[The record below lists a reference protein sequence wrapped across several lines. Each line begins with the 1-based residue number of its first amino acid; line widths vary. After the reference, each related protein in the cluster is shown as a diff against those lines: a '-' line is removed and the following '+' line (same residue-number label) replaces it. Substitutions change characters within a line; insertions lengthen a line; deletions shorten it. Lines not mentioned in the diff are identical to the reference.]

1 VVAFV
6 LLGFVSVCSSS
17 VRAQQPPAGKMRL
30 AKIEVVGLQK
40 LKQEEIVA
48 ASGLQVGQTVDVEML
63 DAAAEKLLASGLV
76 TKLGYKLRER
86 GGDATV
92 TLEIIEATRRG
103 NLPVVFD
110 NFVWFTP
117 EEIAQAVR
125 REVPAFDGTAPESSA
140 VIESIRHALAEMLL
154 AKKIKAEIEYL
165 PATTES
171 GSQPHH
177 VFSVKGVAMPICA
190 LSYPGSS
197 AVTEKELIAN
207 SESVTGEDYSRESV
221 AGFADVGLRRVYHE
235 RGYLRVKFGD
245 PGARLASGGEGCGA
259 NGVAV
264 TLPVEEGLQYDWGAA
279 AWSGNTALTSAELD
293 AALGMKAGEVANELK
308 IDRSLHQVEQAY
320 GRKGYL
326 AVAFLPTQDFDDAAH
341 RVTYRFDVREGPQYR
356 MGALNIEGLTEAES
370 ARVRA
375 KWQLKPGEVFD
386 AGYVPVFVQ
395 KAMTELMTAMG
406 KPMSVGTSV
415 KPNAK
420 TQTAD
425 VTITFKQR

>member
-1 VVAFV
+1 MLVMF
-6 LLGFVSVCSSS
+6 GFVAMCSSS
-17 VRAQQPPAGKMRL
+17 ARAQQPPAGKMRL
-30 AKIEVVGLQK
+30 AKIEVVGLQQ

-48 ASGLQVGQTVDVEML
+48 ASGLQVGQTVDVETL

-76 TKLGYKLRER
+76 AKLGYKLRER

-92 TLEIIEATRRG
+92 TFEIVEATRRG

-117 EEIAQAVR
+117 DEISAAIR
-125 REVPAFDGTAPESSA
+125 KEVPAFDGTAPESTP
-140 VIESIRHALAEMLL
+140 VIETIRHALSELLL

-171 GSQPHH
+171 GARPHH
-177 VFSVKGVAMPICA
+177 VFSVKGVAMPICTIN
-190 LSYPGSS
+190 YPGSA
-197 AVTEKELIAN
+197 AVTEKELISN

-221 AGFADVGLRRVYHE
+221 AGFADVALRRVYHE
-235 RGYLRVKFGD
+235 RGFLRVKFGE
-245 PGARLASGGEGCGA
+245 PGARLASGGAGCGA
-259 NGVAV
+259 NAVAV
-264 TLPVEEGLQYDWGAA
+264 SVPVEEGLQYDWGGAT
-279 AWSGNTALTSAELD
+279 WSGDVALPPAELD

-308 IDRSLHQVEQAY
+308 IDKSLHQVEQAY

-326 AVAFLPTQDFDDAAH
+326 TVAFRPTPDFDDATR

-356 MGALNIEGLTEAES
+356 MGALNIEGLNEAQTAS
-370 ARVRA
+370 VRA
-375 KWQLKPGEVFD
+375 KWQLKPGDVFD

-395 KAMTELMTAMG
+395 KAMTEIMTAVG
-406 KPMSVGTSV
+406 KPMSVGTNT
-415 KPNAK
+415 KPNAQ

-425 VTITFKQR
+425 VTITFRQR

>member
-1 VVAFV
+1 MLVMF
-6 LLGFVSVCSSS
+6 GFVAMCSSS

-30 AKIEVVGLQK
+30 AKIEVVGLQQ

-92 TLEIIEATRRG
+92 TFEIVEATRRG

-117 EEIAQAVR
+117 EEIGAAVR
-125 REVPAFDGTAPESSA
+125 KEVPAFDGTAPDSTA
-140 VIESIRHALAEMLL
+140 VIETIRHALSELLL

-165 PATTES
+165 PATTAS
-171 GSQPHH
+171 GGQPHH
-177 VFSVKGVAMPICA
+177 VFSVKGVAMPICTIN
-190 LSYPGSS
+190 YPGAS
-197 AVTEKELIAN
+197 AVAEKELIAN

-221 AGFADVGLRRVYHE
+221 AGFADVALRRVYHE
-235 RGYLRVKFGD
+235 RGYLRVKFGE
-245 PGARLASGGEGCGA
+245 PGARLASGATSCGA
-259 NGVAV
+259 NAVAV
-264 TLPVEEGLQYDWGAA
+264 SVPVEEGLQYDWGGAT
-279 AWSGNTALTSAELD
+279 WSGDAALAPAELD

-308 IDRSLHQVEQAY
+308 IDKSLHQAEQAY

-326 AVAFLPTQDFDDAAH
+326 TVAFRPAQDFDDATR

-356 MGALNIEGLTEAES
+356 MGALSIEGLNETEA

-375 KWQLKPGEVFD
+375 LWQLKPGEVFD
-386 AGYVPVFVQ
+386 QSYAAGFAQ
-395 KAMTELMTAMG
+395 KAIAGIITPGRRISA
-406 KPMSVGTSV
+406 GTNV
-415 KPNAK
+415 KPNAQA
-420 TQTAD
+420 QTAD
-425 VTITFKQR
+425 VMISFRQR